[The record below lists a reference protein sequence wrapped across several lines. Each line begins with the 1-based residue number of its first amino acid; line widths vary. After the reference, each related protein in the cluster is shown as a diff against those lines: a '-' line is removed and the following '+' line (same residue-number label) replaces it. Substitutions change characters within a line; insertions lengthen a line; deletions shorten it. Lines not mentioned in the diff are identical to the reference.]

1 MVVDTDTPG
10 LSAAP
15 AGLPA
20 GWGHFSGPPEKGG
33 DTNLWLA
40 TTVAAIDHIQR
51 QGRR

>member
-15 AGLPA
+15 PGSRPV
-20 GWGHFSGPPEKGG
+20 GPLLRTPEKGA

-40 TTVAAIDHIQR
+40 TTVAAIDHIQP